1 MWSVQAKRARQ
12 NLRDNV
18 RRVLLGAPAEYGEM
32 KLEITAWQ
40 YSVHNVISKLKKEH
54 RGSKSNQTNYHIKTF
69 LESTHGWY
77 SSFMFQLL
85 DKLSEYGGAENLN
98 FDWWSP
104 KEMTHAADKTE
115 DTDNANKANIQQI
128 LLSICYK
135 VIKKTSMI
143 DVIENIIACI
153 VVSFLKYQKNSIA
166 LLPIMEIDFPKTV
179 VEVEY
184 L

>member
-1 MWSVQAKRARQ
+1 MSIFAYCICILVAQNAHHKLKQSSNSTDLWSVQAKRARQ

-104 KEMTHAADKTE
+104 KEMTHAVDKTE

-135 VIKKTSMI
+135 VI
-143 DVIENIIACI
+143 
-153 VVSFLKYQKNSIA
+153 
-166 LLPIMEIDFPKTV
+166 
-179 VEVEY
+179 
-184 L
+184 